1 MDLKDCEII
10 KVMSEELNLTKT
22 AEKLYTSQPSLTYRL
37 NKLEEELD
45 VVLFKRLSTGIIL
58 TKEGEYLAEYSKKF
72 LLEYE
77 IMKKNIKNI
86 KDSEE
91 RKINLGISTTMA
103 KYKLAFILQSLKEV
117 YPQIKINIISGNSY
131 HELPKLLKEEKIDIG
146 ILRGDVPWNEEK
158 YIVSKEPYGII
169 SQKLLKIEELEKIP
183 YIQYETNTV
192 VKSRIFLDEWSK
204 IYLGKPF
211 QGEIIKVNS
220 TEASLEMIKSGIGWT
235 VLPKIHMQNFKELN
249 FFPMVKL
256 NGEPFERE
264 TYLLVKREKL
274 KDENIKKIVENI
286 LENKERYFK

>member
-58 TKEGEYLAEYSKKF
+58 TKEGEYLADYAKKL

-86 KDSEE
+86 KDLEE
-91 RKINLGISTTMA
+91 KKINLGISTTMA
-103 KYKLAFILQSLKEV
+103 KYKLAFILQNLKDI
-117 YPQIKINIISGNSY
+117 YPEIKINIISGNSY
-131 HELPKLLKEEKIDIG
+131 HELPKLLKEEKIDIA
-146 ILRGDVPWNEEK
+146 ILRGDVPWNGKK
-158 YIVSKEPYGII
+158 YIISKEPYGII
-169 SQKLLKIEELEKIP
+169 SQKLLKIDELEKLP

-192 VKSRIFLDEWSK
+192 VKSKIFLDEWSK
-204 IYLGKPF
+204 IYLGRPF

-235 VLPKIHMQNFKELN
+235 VLPKIHIQNFKELN
-249 FFPMVKL
+249 FLPMVKL

-264 TYLLVKREKL
+264 TYLLVKKEKL
-274 KDENIKKIVENI
+274 EDENIKKIVENI
-286 LENKERYFK
+286 LQNKDKYFK